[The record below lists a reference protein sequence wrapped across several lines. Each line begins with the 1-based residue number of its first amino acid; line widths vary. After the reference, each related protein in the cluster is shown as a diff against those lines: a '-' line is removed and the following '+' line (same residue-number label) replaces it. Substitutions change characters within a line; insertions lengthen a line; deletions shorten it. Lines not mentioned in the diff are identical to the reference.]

1 MSDHND
7 IGHQHHSHD
16 HGHGAHDQGHAHRR
30 SHTHAPANF
39 GRAFAIGIV
48 LNLAYVLAE
57 AGFGVAANSLALISD
72 AAHKG

>member
-1 MSDHND
+1 M
-7 IGHQHHSHD
+7 
-16 HGHGAHDQGHAHRR
+16 
-30 SHTHAPANF
+30 HAPANF